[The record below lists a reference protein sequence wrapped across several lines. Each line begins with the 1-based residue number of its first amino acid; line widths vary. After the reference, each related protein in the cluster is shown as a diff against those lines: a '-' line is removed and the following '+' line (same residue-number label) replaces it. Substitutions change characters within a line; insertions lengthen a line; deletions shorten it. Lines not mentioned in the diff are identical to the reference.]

1 MYFDFDISSYEKQT
15 KHVKQ
20 QLGQMLRNN
29 TTTKQIHNAT
39 SADQNTSHTS
49 SRRDVVYEKDNG
61 DKEDEADEKQGQPMR
76 NGQNERNVSL

>member
-61 DKEDEADEKQGQPMR
+61 DKEDEADEK
-76 NGQNERNVSL
+76 

>member
-39 SADQNTSHTS
+39 SVDQNTSHTS

-61 DKEDEADEKQGQPMR
+61 DKEDEADEK
-76 NGQNERNVSL
+76 